1 MFQIY
6 LKGQAEELFDS
17 LAQKVIEGTFNKDD
31 AELYKK
37 IRKALLQLEVNP
49 RYPGLNSHE
58 IDVLSKKYKVRIW
71 ESYLENK
78 RSGARR
84 IFWIYGPESQ
94 EITIIAI
101 EKHPESGVKAY
112 QNINLEIAP
121 VKKKIKSKKKK

>member
-17 LAQKVIEGTFNKDD
+17 LAQKVIEGTFNKDEG
-31 AELYKK
+31 ELYKK
-37 IRKALLQLEVNP
+37 IRKAIQQLETNP

-58 IDVLSKKYKVRIW
+58 IDVLTKKYKVRIW

-94 EITIIAI
+94 EITIVAI
-101 EKHPESGVKAY
+101 EKHPESGANAY

-121 VKKKIKSKKKK
+121 VKKKTKSKKKK